1 MTMLILIIALL
12 YIGLMIVLA
21 NIEQV
26 RGESHPLLTVMQIGL
41 ALLIA
46 VWVMNGVIFMMA
58 SPEQVADPEFT
69 RQLER
74 IDKTMTGFFI
84 LLGCVAIL
92 VIIGLIR
99 SSIPHQWIEHYL
111 YKKSDNQLYSYDSTL
126 SVHKLAIMLVIVQV
140 VAVVWTFTLSGGVG
154 GLDFSYD
161 TPLKALA
168 DLATGALMYVTLA
181 LLGVGWLIR
190 RNFKEVSQRLS
201 LRFPTRQDWMMG
213 IAMAIALYMMLLG
226 ASAIWTASVSSDVL
240 EQQTAASQQLFEAF
254 NSSLL
259 LGVMLALLTGFSEEI
274 LFRGALQPVFGL
286 VPTSIFFTIIH
297 IQYTLTPAT
306 IIIFIVSLGFGW
318 LRRHISTTSA
328 IIAHMTYNFIPF
340 LLFTLATNSG
350 AL

>member
-1 MTMLILIIALL
+1 MLILIIALL

-26 RGESHPLLTVMQIGL
+26 RGESHPLLTAMQIGL
-41 ALLIA
+41 VLLIA
-46 VWVMNGVIFMMA
+46 VWVMNGVILMMA
-58 SPEQVADPEFT
+58 SPQQVADPEFT

-74 IDKTMTGFFI
+74 IDKTTTFFFI
-84 LLGCVAIL
+84 LLGCVAI
-92 VIIGLIR
+92 VAIIGLIR

-111 YKKSDNQLYSYDSTL
+111 YKESDNQLHSYDSTL
-126 SVHKLAIMLVIVQV
+126 SVHKLAIMLIIVQV

-154 GLDFSYD
+154 GLDLSYD

-168 DLATGALMYVTLA
+168 DLAMGALIYVTVA

-190 RNFKEVSQRLS
+190 RNITEVLQRLS
-201 LRFPTRQDWMMG
+201 LRFPTRHDWMMG
-213 IAMAIALYMMLLG
+213 IVMAIVLYG
-226 ASAIWTASVSSDVL
+226 ISRVSSEVWMANVSPEVL

-254 NSSLL
+254 NSSLV
-259 LGVMLALLTGFSEEI
+259 LGLMLALLTGFSEEI

-286 VPTSIFFTIIH
+286 VPTSMFFTIIH

-350 AL
+350 VS